1 MTSKPN
7 LPHCDLSL
15 PYTMEEENWLNR
27 KLTVFRRAF
36 AEIKV
41 TDRNIEEWV
50 RFTRGIPL
58 TKEFNKFGI
67 KTFLER
73 LRRVAISYPE
83 FQVSHTLC
91 SQAPLKSHQSQNL
104 QTG

>member
-1 MTSKPN
+1 MF
-7 LPHCDLSL
+7 
-15 PYTMEEENWLNR
+15 R
-27 KLTVFRRAF
+27 KAF

-73 LRRVAISYPE
+73 LRRVAMSYPE
-83 FQVSHTLC
+83 FQV
-91 SQAPLKSHQSQNL
+91 QSINEQQNGTRV
-104 QTG
+104 TGNGEI